1 VDEGVESPRHERHY
15 TVEQANAALPWVSER
30 LVRIQDALGDLL
42 SGAGSRALELIDT
55 SLGGGYPGP
64 VVARA
69 TLALLTA
76 AAELEALDVVLRDPR
91 RGLIDFPSFR
101 DGEEVY
107 LCWMPGEE
115 RVGWWHRP
123 DAGFAGRRPL

>member
-42 SGAGSRALELIDT
+42 SEDGASALESIDT
-55 SLGGGYPGP
+55 TLGGGYPGP
-64 VVARA
+64 AIARA
-69 TLALLTA
+69 TLVLVTA
-76 AAELEALDVVLRDPR
+76 AAELEAVDVVLRDPR
-91 RGLIDFPSFR
+91 RGLIDFPSLR
-101 DGEEVY
+101 DGEEIY
-107 LCWMPGEE
+107 LCWMSGEE
-115 RVGWWHRP
+115 TVAWWHLP